1 MNEIK
6 TSWSKKTPPYG
17 AFDDYVIIESI
28 DRKERVLIRPE
39 EFDYLISKL
48 LENWK
53 KQKSKFIQILKEWN
67 ECSGFND
74 VDQKPSIIIDNLDT
88 INAIKL
94 IEGVDE
100 MKFATLTKKDLGIL
114 IDFLVRNEKSKLKIW
129 KE

>member
-6 TSWSKKTPPYG
+6 TSWSKETPPYG

-28 DRKERVLIRPE
+28 ERKERILIRPE
-39 EFDYLISKL
+39 EFEYLTSKL
-48 LENWK
+48 FENWR
-53 KQKSKFIQILKEWN
+53 KQKSKYIQILKEWN

-74 VDQKPSIIIDNLDT
+74 IDEKPSIIIDNRDT
-88 INAIKL
+88 INALKL

-100 MKFATLTKKDLGIL
+100 MKFATLTKKDLEIL
-114 IDFLVRNEKSKLKIW
+114 IDFLVRNEKGRLKIR

>member
-6 TSWSKKTPPYG
+6 TSWSKETPPYG

-28 DRKERVLIRPE
+28 DTNERFLIRPE
-39 EFDYLISKL
+39 EFEFLTSRL
-48 LENWK
+48 LQNWK
-53 KQKSKFIQILKEWN
+53 KRKSKYIQILKEWN

-74 VDQKPSIIIDNLDT
+74 IDEKPSMIMDYNDT
-88 INAIKL
+88 VNAIKL

-100 MKFATLTKKDLGIL
+100 VRFAALTKNDLGL
-114 IDFLVRNEKSKLKIW
+114 LLDFLVRNENSKLKIW